1 MEGIDEG
8 FTTPASVPGQAE
20 SRASRQRLEALL
32 DARRA
37 KPELKWEEAKA
48 EPVAWEAM
56 YRDLLEERV
65 EVKRED
71 KPSRFVPRW
80 DWRKALYIAWSC
92 VPSAQ
97 RWPRFEVELIELLG
111 ITNTATIRKWKAAD
125 PEIEERISA
134 GPKKLLGG
142 HVADVLNALV
152 RVATDPTP
160 QAHQDRKLF
169 LEMTGQYDPKGTL
182 NLRAAV
188 AMGEIDEM
196 LDDDEQKAVEQV
208 LKELA
213 SKT

>member
-1 MEGIDEG
+1 MGEDWEDG
-8 FTTPASVPGQAE
+8 FTAPANAPGQAE
-20 SRASRQRLEALL
+20 SRASRQRLEGLL
-32 DARRA
+32 AARQA
-37 KPELKWEEAKA
+37 KPEPKWEMATA

-65 EVKRED
+65 EVKRD
-71 KPSRFVPRW
+71 GQPSRWVARW

-111 ITNTATIRKWKAAD
+111 LTNTATIRKWKAAD
-125 PEIEERISA
+125 REIEERIAA

-142 HVADVLNALV
+142 HVADVLAALV
-152 RVATDPTP
+152 KVASEPSP

-169 LEMTGQYDPKGTL
+169 LELTGQYDPKGTI
-182 NLRAAV
+182 NLRGAV
-188 AMGEIDEM
+188 AVGEIDEM
-196 LDDDEQKAVEQV
+196 LDDEEQKAVEQA

-213 SKT
+213 SK